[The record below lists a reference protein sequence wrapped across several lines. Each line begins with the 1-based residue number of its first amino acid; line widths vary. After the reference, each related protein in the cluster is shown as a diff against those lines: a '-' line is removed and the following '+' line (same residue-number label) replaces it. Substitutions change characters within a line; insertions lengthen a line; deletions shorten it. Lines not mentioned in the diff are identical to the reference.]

1 MAPGDPQQLLT
12 GLFKEDG
19 RKWGVRLRWGCAEAS
34 CSQPCTS
41 LHPLA
46 HLGCRRGHPRRDGS
60 FWQMPAECLLSSSF
74 CCQAATPPLTEMCL
88 PSEPGHRAEGG
99 ALPYLVPSFLHS
111 WPSLVAQLVESL
123 PAMRESWVQPLGWE
137 DPLEKERATHSSILA
152 RRIPW
157 TEEPGGLQFMGLQ
170 SQTRVKQP
178 SRHACMFKHVIKI
191 I

>member
-1 MAPGDPQQLLT
+1 M
-12 GLFKEDG
+12 
-19 RKWGVRLRWGCAEAS
+19 RLRWGCAEAS

-41 LHPLA
+41 PHPLA
-46 HLGCRRGHPRRDGS
+46 RLGCRRGHPRRDGS
-60 FWQMPAECLLSSSF
+60 FWKMPAECLLSSSF

-152 RRIPW
+152 WKIH
-157 TEEPGGLQFMGLQ
+157 GQ
-170 SQTRVKQP
+170 SSLTGYSHGVSRV
-178 SRHACMFKHVIKI
+178 RHNLATKPAHKLYIHRERYTFICVCAWSVMSNSL
-191 I
+191 

>member
-1 MAPGDPQQLLT
+1 M
-12 GLFKEDG
+12 
-19 RKWGVRLRWGCAEAS
+19 RLRWGCAEAS

-157 TEEPGGLQFMGLQ
+157 TEEPGGLQSMGSKELDTTERLSVCIYLSPPHPFLSSFWKYQ
-170 SQTRVKQP
+170 VKTQ
-178 SRHACMFKHVIKI
+178 RQGD
-191 I
+191 

>member
-1 MAPGDPQQLLT
+1 MNTETPQTRTFSALQVAPGDPQQLLT

-41 LHPLA
+41 PHPLA
-46 HLGCRRGHPRRDGS
+46 RLGCRRGHPRRDGS
-60 FWQMPAECLLSSSF
+60 FWKMPAECLLSSSF

-137 DPLEKERATHSSILA
+137 DPLAHLGSPEPTS
-152 RRIPW
+152 
-157 TEEPGGLQFMGLQ
+157 EE
-170 SQTRVKQP
+170 SDYAEAAW
-178 SRHACMFKHVIKI
+178 S
-191 I
+191 